1 MKRLLRSALVSLLL
15 VVPVL
20 AWAADGYVTGNVNL
34 RAGPDPGYPLIT
46 TIPAGTDVSV
56 QGCTTGWEWC
66 DVIAFGNR
74 GWVAGNYIQYDYQ
87 GQNVLLPTY
96 GAQIGIPI
104 VSFVIGTYWNNY
116 YRGRPF
122 YGNRNY
128 WYHRPYVRR
137 PPPPPLRRPYVRPHG
152 NSGPAH
158 RPPAASRPATR
169 PPARPAAGQRP
180 PANVRPATRPAPRPA
195 AANRPATRPAPQH
208 AAPKPPASRGAANH
222 AAKPAMK
229 PAPKADKRKHD
240 RGNEQGH

>member
-1 MKRLLRSALVSLLL
+1 MKQLAWLMATSLAFTL
-15 VVPVL
+15 PGL
-20 AWAADGYVTGNVNL
+20 AWATDAYVTGNVNL

-66 DVIAFGNR
+66 DVIAYGNR
-74 GWVAGNYIQYDYQ
+74 GWIAGNFIQYDYQ
-87 GQNVLLPTY
+87 NQNVLLPAY

-104 VSFVIGTYWNNY
+104 VSFVIGTYWDNY

-137 PPPPPLRRPYVRPHG
+137 PPPPPMRRPYVRPRG

-158 RPPAASRPATR
+158 RPPAANRPATR
-169 PPARPAAGQRP
+169 PPTRPTPAQRP
-180 PANVRPATRPAPRPA
+180 SNNARPATRPAPRPA
-195 AANRPATRPAPQH
+195 ATNRPAAKPAPQH
-208 AAPKPPASRGAANH
+208 AAPKPANRGGAQP
-222 AAKPAMK
+222 AAKPAAK
-229 PAPKADKRKHD
+229 PDERKR
-240 RGNEQGH
+240 EQGDNQGH